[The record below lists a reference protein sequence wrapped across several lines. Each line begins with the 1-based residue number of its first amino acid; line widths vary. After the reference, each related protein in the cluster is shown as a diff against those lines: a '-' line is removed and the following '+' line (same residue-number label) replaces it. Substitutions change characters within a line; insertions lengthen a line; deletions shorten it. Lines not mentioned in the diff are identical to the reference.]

1 MRLKP
6 NRLGAK
12 LAEFLELP
20 LDTVVELPKM
30 VISGNQQLVIEN
42 HRGIIEYERSLIR
55 VGTKLGEIKVTGVDL
70 VLISVLKEEL
80 VIAGKIGEIQMV
92 DWR

>member
-1 MRLKP
+1 MKLKQ

-20 LDTVVELPKM
+20 LDTVADLPKM
-30 VISGNQQLVIEN
+30 VVSGNGQLIIEN
-42 HRGIIEYERSLIR
+42 HRGIIEYERSVIR
-55 VGTKLGEIKVTGVDL
+55 VGTKLGEIKVTGSELAL
-70 VLISVLKEEL
+70 VSAFKEEL
-80 VIAGKIGEIQMV
+80 VIAGKIGLIEMV